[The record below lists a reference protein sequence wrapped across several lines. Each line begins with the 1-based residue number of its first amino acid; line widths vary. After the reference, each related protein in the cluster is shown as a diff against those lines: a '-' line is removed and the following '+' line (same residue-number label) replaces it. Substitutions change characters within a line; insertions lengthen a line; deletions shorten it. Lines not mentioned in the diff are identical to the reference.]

1 MSVEI
6 HNNLPSEFPERWRME
21 TLVRGAVG
29 LPKPGRTLVIRLD
42 DDRPPYRI
50 ALEVREPGRVVR
62 ASFEASAAEAE
73 IERLARLMTAE
84 A

>member
-1 MSVEI
+1 MGVEI
-6 HNNLPSEFPERWRME
+6 HNNLPNEFPARWRME
-21 TLVRGAVG
+21 TLLRSAVG
-29 LPKPGRTLVIRLD
+29 PKPGRTLVIRLD

-50 ALEVREPGRVVR
+50 ALEFREPGRVVR
-62 ASFEASAAEAE
+62 TSFAASAAEAE